1 MRRNSLF
8 LPIFLLIVLILFLPQ
23 PASAQLG
30 RWTSEGE
37 EDLETLIRSGRFSP
51 FIEASYGL
59 AKPRFEGFGGSFN
72 TLGLLELKLGF
83 AALDSVRTALFSLDE
98 RYAFVSYIGD
108 DIRPSGA
115 PDEGEVSSELTR
127 FGFGNRL
134 GYGYGRK
141 FLNLEMYNQNS
152 LNWTRLLPVGHDS
165 MDPEA
170 QAIFDRYETSFRFGQ
185 LMEAGVKLHLAR
197 SFTLSAGVEGA
208 VIFPRTIF
216 WPWLG
221 SAMIYS
227 GVQGALQFFSEQ
239 IVDVSPV
246 IGPALHFLLKSGVS
260 YGYYMLLREDMN
272 WPFGYETPLT
282 VESLKLGAAI
292 TF

>member
-1 MRRNSLF
+1 MFRKIL
-8 LPIFLLIVLILFLPQ
+8 LLLIVLVLCLPQ
-23 PASAQLG
+23 LASAQFG
-30 RWTSEGE
+30 RWDKSNE

-51 FIEASYGL
+51 FIEANYGL
-59 AKPRFEGFGGSFN
+59 AKPRFEGYEGSFN
-72 TLGLLELKLGF
+72 TLGLAELKLGF
-83 AALDSVRTALFSLDE
+83 AALDSARTALVSLDE
-98 RYAFVSYIGD
+98 RYAFVSYIGQ
-108 DIRPSGA
+108 DIRPSGEA
-115 PDEGEVSSELTR
+115 DEGEVSSELTR

-141 FLNLEMYNQNS
+141 GLTFEMYNQNS
-152 LNWTRLLPVGHDS
+152 LNWTKLLPVEYDS

-170 QAIFDRYETSFRFGQ
+170 QAIFDRYEDSFRFGQ
-185 LMEAGVKLHLAR
+185 LMEAGVKVHVAR
-197 SFTLSAGVEGA
+197 SIAFSAGVEGA

-239 IVDVSPV
+239 IVDTSPV
-246 IGPALHFLLKSGVS
+246 IGPALHFLLKSAVS
-260 YGYYMLLREDMN
+260 YGYYMALREDMA
-272 WPFGYETPLT
+272 WPFDYERPLT
-282 VESLKLGAAI
+282 VESFKLGAAI

>member
-1 MRRNSLF
+1 M
-8 LPIFLLIVLILFLPQ
+8 
-23 PASAQLG
+23 G
-30 RWTSEGE
+30 RWDSKGE
-37 EDLETLIRSGRFSP
+37 EDLESLVRSGRFSP

-59 AKPRFEGFGGSFN
+59 SKPRFEGFTGSFN

-83 AALDSVRTALFSLDE
+83 AALDSVRSALFSLDE
-98 RYAFVSYIGD
+98 RYAFASYIGQ

-141 FLNLEMYNQNS
+141 LLNLEMYNQNS
-152 LNWTRLLPVGHDS
+152 LNWTRLLPLAYDG

-170 QAIFDRYETSFRFGQ
+170 QVIFDRYENSFRFGQ
-185 LMEAGVKLHLAR
+185 LMEAGVKVHLAR
-197 SFTLSAGVEGA
+197 SIVVSAGVEGA
-208 VIFPRTIF
+208 VIFPRTVF

-227 GVQGALQFFSEQ
+227 GAQGALQFFSEQ

-246 IGPALHFLLKSGVS
+246 IGPVLHFLLKSGVS

-282 VESLKLGAAI
+282 VESFKLGAAI